1 MGTIFYIWIG
11 FSTKNVLFVGFVFPS
26 TSLLMSLDRKVGFG
40 LGLGSKKLVFWVF
53 GYLNPSLKV
62 NRTDFGLSD
71 HCVLKS
77 KYVPLV
83 YFECLLGTYG

>member
-1 MGTIFYIWIG
+1 M
-11 FSTKNVLFVGFVFPS
+11 FVGFVFPS

-62 NRTDFGLSD
+62 NRTDFALSD
-71 HCVLKS
+71 HCEALCNLGCGHFRQCKS
-77 KYVPLV
+77 RQA
-83 YFECLLGTYG
+83 FLGPKGSS

>member
-1 MGTIFYIWIG
+1 M
-11 FSTKNVLFVGFVFPS
+11 FVGFVFPS

-71 HCVLKS
+71 HSGPRMILDKFFDKVD
-77 KYVPLV
+77 Y
-83 YFECLLGTYG
+83 